1 MYILIIPMVCYI
13 LMLLTTGL
21 LVTLGVDIKSI
32 DTIGIFMLYIQGTI
46 MIIILRWLKRKVT
59 K

>member
-1 MYILIIPMVCYI
+1 MYIRIIPMVCYI